1 MISQTIAE
9 EVLQEATRNGATEAD
24 LALVENELVTVQVR
38 FSEVETLRSARE
50 VGLGLR
56 LFFGKRSATSSTSD
70 LSKDSL
76 ARLVEDTSTLAKATA
91 HDDFSGLPSAE
102 EYAKS
107 FPELDL
113 YDPDGEALTV
123 KERIARAKEAEAAAL
138 AYDSR
143 ISNSEGAE
151 FASNLYRII
160 YRSSR
165 GFLGEYRGS
174 TFSLAVTPIAVSD
187 GAMQRDYW
195 YSFTRHLKDLESP
208 EAIGRRAAERT
219 VRRLGGKKVKTQEV
233 PVVFDPETAAS
244 LMRTLCSAT
253 SGPSLY
259 RGASFLIDRL
269 GDRIAAEIVSVYDDG
284 TIPGYLGSKPFDG
297 EGLPTRRTAVV
308 ENGILHSYLLDTYS
322 ARKLKL
328 TPTGSAVRGV
338 GDVPTAGP
346 TNFFLQAGPHDPAE
360 IIQSVDSGLY
370 VTELIGPGVNLVT
383 GDYSRGAVGFWIE
396 KGELAYPVEEITVA
410 GNLKEML
417 LGIEM
422 VGTDLTFR
430 NSVVAPTIKIRRMTV
445 AGH

>member
-1 MISQTIAE
+1 MISQRIGE
-9 EVLQEATRNGATEAD
+9 QVLQEAKRKGATEAD
-24 LALVENELVTVQVR
+24 LALVQNELVTVQVR
-38 FSEVETLRSARE
+38 FGEVETIRSARE

-70 LSKDSL
+70 LSKESL
-76 ARLVEDTSTLAKATA
+76 ARLVEDTAILAKATA
-91 HDDFSGLPSAE
+91 HDDFSGLPSTDE
-102 EYAKS
+102 LAKS

-113 YDPDGEALTV
+113 YDPEGEVLTV
-123 KERIARAKEAEAAAL
+123 KERIDRAKEAEAAAL

-143 ISNSEGAE
+143 ITNSEGAE

-160 YRSSR
+160 YGSSQ

-174 TFSLAVTPIAVSD
+174 TFSLAVTPIALSD

-208 EAIGRRAAERT
+208 EAIGRRAAERAI
-219 VRRLGGKKVKTQEV
+219 RRLGGQKVKTQEV

-244 LMRTLCSAT
+244 LMRTLCSAA

-269 GDRIAAEIVSVYDDG
+269 GDRVAAEIVSVWDDG

-297 EGLPTRRTAVV
+297 EGLPTRRNVVV
-308 ENGILHSYLLDTYS
+308 ENGVLRSYLLDTYS

-328 TPTGSAVRGV
+328 APTGSAVRGI
-338 GDVPTAGP
+338 GDVPTVGP
-346 TNFFLQAGPHDPAE
+346 TNFFLQPGPHDPAD
-360 IIQSVDSGLY
+360 IIQSVDEGLY
-370 VTELIGPGVNLVT
+370 ITELIGPGVNLVT
-383 GDYSRGAVGFWIE
+383 GDYSRGAVGFWID
-396 KGELAYPVEEITVA
+396 KGVLTYPVEEITVA

-422 VGTDLTFR
+422 VGNDLIFR
-430 NSVVAPTIKIRRMTV
+430 NSVVAPTIKIRRMTI